1 MALVAFLEPLVV
13 AMVGFVGAGQGLP
26 MVAFRLG
33 YGAGAALGLA
43 PVVTPSVGRRVI
55 VLA

>member
-1 MALVAFLEPLVV
+1 MALVAFLEPLAV
-13 AMVGFVGAGQGLP
+13 AMVGLVGAGQGLP

-33 YGAGAALGLA
+33 YGAGVALGLV

-55 VLA
+55 ALA

>member
-1 MALVAFLEPLVV
+1 MALVAFLEPLAV

>member
-1 MALVAFLEPLVV
+1 MALVAFLEPLAV
-13 AMVGFVGAGQGLP
+13 AMVGLVGAGQGLP

-33 YGAGAALGLA
+33 YGAGVALGLA